1 MMLKRRFF
9 IWLWAACLPFS
20 AAAAPEIAVSEEHSQ
35 ATIRISIPDG
45 EHAKVFLLQNPDRL
59 VADVKRI
66 PMTAAERHA
75 VGLPKSYS
83 GRLVKGVRYGLFD
96 ENTSRFVFDLNW
108 PVELLKSSVQ
118 QDSLIMEVGFSPG
131 DKKRTGK
138 DYTRPKKNGKP
149 LIVIDP
155 GHGGQDP
162 GTIAHDGMQE
172 KEVVLLYAKKLK
184 EKLLQSGNY
193 DVVLTRGDDRFI
205 VLRDRF
211 AVARKHNADLFISLH
226 ADSAPDD
233 VRGISIYT
241 VSEQASDQEAEAL
254 AARENKADVLAD
266 MDLSDEREDVAG
278 ILISLAQRETNNRSA
293 LFADLLVVALSNK
306 VQLVQRSHRFA
317 GFAVLKAP
325 DVPSVLVELGFL
337 SHPKDAKLLRSK
349 AYRDKV
355 TDGIATGIDS
365 YFRKKKQLEH
375 E

>member
-1 MMLKRRFF
+1 MLKRWFF

-20 AAAAPEIAVSEEHSQ
+20 AAAAPEIAISEEHSQ
-35 ATIRISIPDG
+35 ATITISVPDG
-45 EHAKVFLLQNPDRL
+45 ERAKVFLLQNPDRL

-66 PMTAAERHA
+66 PMTAAERHTI
-75 VGLPKSYS
+75 GLPTSYR
-83 GRLVKGVRYGLFD
+83 GRLIKGVRYGLFD

-108 PVELLKSSVQ
+108 PVELLKSTVQ
-118 QDSLIMEVGFSPG
+118 PGEVLSIELGFSPG
-131 DKKRTGK
+131 DKKRAGK
-138 DYTRPKKNGKP
+138 DYTRPKKTGKP

-162 GTIAHDGMQE
+162 GTIAHDGIEE
-172 KEVVLLYAKKLK
+172 KDVVLLYAKRLK
-184 EKLLQSGNY
+184 EKLLQDGDY
-193 DVVLTRGDDRFI
+193 DIILTRNDDRFI

-211 AVARKHNADLFISLH
+211 AIARKRDADLFISLH

-278 ILISLAQRETNNRSA
+278 ILISRAQRETNNRSA
-293 LFADLLVVALSNK
+293 LFADLLVVSLSSK

-349 AYRDKV
+349 TYRDKV
-355 TDGIATGIDS
+355 TDGIVSGIDA
-365 YFRKKKQLEH
+365 YFRKKKQMER